1 MSNLSAR
8 LSLVAFLVAGTT
20 TGSLMAQGVQ
30 VRARVAES
38 LPRYQAGPAITGT
51 LEIPCTDALSDLGDE
66 WSRAFKKLQP
76 GGSLVF
82 LPALS
87 KDAVKRLQ
95 DGSST
100 FIIIARELLPEENQT
115 FQARFGYLPMRIP
128 VCMDANIV
136 FVNKANPLTFIT
148 MEQLDAIY
156 SRNRLGGAQ
165 APLLVWGDLGVK
177 GELARRVINAYSRAE
192 GTATRSSFATMAML
206 NGPFRAGII
215 DREDSSSLAEA
226 ISTDMAGIAFGPM
239 ASWYATNKTLPVVPF
254 HGTEAR
260 YPTQDMVTASKYPM
274 PRMFYGYLNRAPGKV
289 VDPAVNEALHFIL
302 AQEGQNQVA
311 DVGLLPGPVEFMTIA
326 LKRLN
331 R

>member
-20 TGSLMAQGVQ
+20 AGSLMAQGVQ

-95 DGSST
+95 DG
-100 FIIIARELLPEENQT
+100 
-115 FQARFGYLPMRIP
+115 RFGYLPMRIP

-177 GELARRVINAYSRAE
+177 GELARRAINAYSRAE